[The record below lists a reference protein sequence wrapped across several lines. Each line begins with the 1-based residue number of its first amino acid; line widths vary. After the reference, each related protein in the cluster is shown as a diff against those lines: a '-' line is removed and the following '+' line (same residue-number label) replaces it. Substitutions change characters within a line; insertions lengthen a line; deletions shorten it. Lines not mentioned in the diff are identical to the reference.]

1 MNPKLQKMIADI
13 ERTKEKIAELQ
24 ALLPELE
31 RKKIDFE
38 NMEFVKL
45 VRSLDVA
52 PDDLTAFIEA
62 YKKEGIP
69 KHPAA
74 VPPKPAPTQREEKSD
89 NEE

>member
-1 MNPKLQKMIADI
+1 MNPKLQKMITDI

-38 NMEFVKL
+38 NTEIIKL
-45 VRSLDVA
+45 VRAMDVA
-52 PDDLTAFIEA
+52 PDELTAFIKA
-62 YKKEGIP
+62 CKKEGA
-69 KHPAA
+69 PASA
-74 VPPKPAPTQREEKSD
+74 AGVPPKSAPTQKEEKSD